1 MKQFIFSIF
10 FWTAFL
16 TNIFAQDNRQHLT
29 FEGIPIDG
37 SYFRFLEQLNKKGYY
52 IFEEIENTDMPS
64 AVGTF
69 CGYED
74 CNLYLKYHV
83 NDKTTYEIIIERTFS
98 SFHSQDRFIGTIDN
112 YIYSTYPI
120 VKRMNHSDEVGCH
133 KFLIYSQNNQL
144 LGCIST
150 STENEEL
157 FNTYISFTDYENSY
171 GSDTFLTDIREEEDE
186 EINLEETDSDKELI
200 DSLDEIED
208 VTVYELNPKNNTMP
222 KTDKTPKKEVNT
234 NTDEKDKES
243 GDDLWNTLFII
254 GGLYLLAKFFG
265 GSSKDDDKER
275 ERKEKEKKKRQRR
288 QRFLRE
294 EEERRRRR
302 QEEEDLAAWWFD
314 QQNKNK

>member
-1 MKQFIFSIF
+1 M
-10 FWTAFL
+10 
-16 TNIFAQDNRQHLT
+16 
-29 FEGIPIDG
+29 
-37 SYFRFLEQLNKKGYY
+37 
-52 IFEEIENTDMPS
+52 
-64 AVGTF
+64 
-69 CGYED
+69 
-74 CNLYLKYHV
+74 
-83 NDKTTYEIIIERTFS
+83 
-98 SFHSQDRFIGTIDN
+98 
-112 YIYSTYPI
+112 
-120 VKRMNHSDEVGCH
+120 
-133 KFLIYSQNNQL
+133 
-144 LGCIST
+144 
-150 STENEEL
+150 

-171 GSDTFLTDIREEEDE
+171 GSDTFLTDIREEENE
-186 EINLEETDSDKELI
+186 GMNLEETDSTIELI
-200 DSLDEIED
+200 DPLDEIED
-208 VTVYELNPKNNTMP
+208 VTVYELKPKNNTMP

>member
-29 FEGIPIDG
+29 FEGIPIDD

-120 VKRMNHSDEVGCH
+120 VKRMNHSDEVGCY

-144 LGCIST
+144 IGSITT
-150 STENEEL
+150 STENEDL
-157 FNTYISFTDYENSY
+157 FNTCIYFTDYENSY
-171 GSDTFLTDIREEEDE
+171 DSDTFLTNMEEEEDE

-200 DSLDEIED
+200 DPLDEIED
-208 VTVYELNPKNNTMP
+208 VTVYELNPNNNTMP

-254 GGLYLLAKFFG
+254 GGLYLLAKIFG

-294 EEERRRRR
+294 EEERRRR

>member
-171 GSDTFLTDIREEEDE
+171 GSDTFLTDIREEENE
-186 EINLEETDSDKELI
+186 GMNLEETDSTIELI
-200 DSLDEIED
+200 DPLDEIED
-208 VTVYELNPKNNTMP
+208 VTVYELNPK
-222 KTDKTPKKEVNT
+222 KTQCQKQTKHQKMKLTPTLMKRTKKVGMT
-234 NTDEKDKES
+234 CGIHS
-243 GDDLWNTLFII
+243 L
-254 GGLYLLAKFFG
+254 
-265 GSSKDDDKER
+265 S
-275 ERKEKEKKKRQRR
+275 
-288 QRFLRE
+288 
-294 EEERRRRR
+294 
-302 QEEEDLAAWWFD
+302 
-314 QQNKNK
+314 